1 MSLYMALAP
10 DEKITYKEGGPAAL
24 TAFEAGAEGFETK
37 AFRGCG
43 IVTSDPFEVSDGKR
57 ARFQRTTY
65 TFKRR
70 NASQKTSI
78 VTHTQFQDE
87 FILLR

>member
-1 MSLYMALAP
+1 VFAVTPNLLVIPPQMSLYMALAP

-57 ARFQRTTY
+57 ARFP
-65 TFKRR
+65 
-70 NASQKTSI
+70 
-78 VTHTQFQDE
+78 HTPVA
-87 FILLR
+87 LYL

>member
-57 ARFQRTTY
+57 ARFQTPQRLGQ
-65 TFKRR
+65 FAE
-70 NASQKTSI
+70 NFNSN
-78 VTHTQFQDE
+78 THTVP
-87 FILLR
+87 R